1 MNKRKLRIMWCSNPI
16 WTPSGYSQQTADIGK
31 LFLKSGWDS
40 SNFAYIDMFGLAG
53 GRFKDEAGVWHYP
66 IINHPTGSDAMY
78 WHGKHFNADIIIGLF
93 DIHTQDPNF
102 LAQIPRFVPWV
113 PVDYDPIPPLILQ
126 NLRPSNRIIAM
137 SKFGQQRLQEA
148 GFASTYIPHHVD
160 TSIFYPM
167 DKRKAK
173 EEFKI
178 NPDIF
183 VFGMVSANKDA
194 LPRKSFGHVLEAFA
208 RFIKKYPQSLLYI
221 HTNPDQMGGY
231 PIKHHAQMLGLQN
244 NVVFPDLY
252 KWSFDFTKEEM
263 NKIYNSFDCLLSP
276 SSTEGF
282 CIPVIE
288 AQATGTP
295 VIVNDY
301 TSMPELIQEDITGYK
316 TKIGCEHMMPIGSYM
331 KFPDTEDLYQK
342 MLRVKGMKIEEM
354 GKSAHRWAVNNFA
367 MDKIWETKW
376 MPWLEKVEK
385 EIYPVQ

>member
-1 MNKRKLRIMWCSNPI
+1 MEK
-16 WTPSGYSQQTADIGK
+16 Q
-31 LFLKSGWDS
+31 FLKSGWDS
-40 SNFAYIDMFGLAG
+40 SNFALINMFGQVG
-53 GRFKDEAGVWHYP
+53 GKFKDEFGVWNYP
-66 IINHPTGSDAMY
+66 VINHPTGSDAMY

-137 SKFGQQRLQEA
+137 SKFGQKALQEN

-160 TSIFYPM
+160 TSIFYSM
-167 DKRKAK
+167 DKAKVKA
-173 EEFKI
+173 EFKI
-178 NPDIF
+178 SPEIF
-183 VFGMVSANKDA
+183 VFGMVAANKDA

-208 RFIKKYPQSLLYI
+208 KFVKKYPQSLLYI
-221 HTNPDQMGGY
+221 HTNPDQVGGY
-231 PIKHHAQMLGLQN
+231 PIKHHAKMLGLQN
-244 NVVFPDLY
+244 NVIFPDLY

-301 TSMPELIQEDITGYK
+301 TSMPELIQENITGYK

-331 KFPDTEDLYQK
+331 KFPDTQDLYEK

-354 GKSAHRWAVNNFA
+354 GKAARAWVVENYA
-367 MDKIWETKW
+367 MDKIWNEKW
-376 MPWLEKVEK
+376 LKWLNGIEK
-385 EIYPVQ
+385 EIYAEQTLTAPQSTA